1 MVSVIK
7 ILYKSYI
14 YHFPYNTCY
23 TPTNNHYGLNQYN
36 WRPTP
41 EVLLQNT
48 KTFCIKQCVEHIFP
62 YTYMVLHS

>member
-23 TPTNNHYGLNQYN
+23 TPTNNHYGRINQYN
-36 WRPTP
+36 WRA
-41 EVLLQNT
+41 EYGILKSAIMAL
-48 KTFCIKQCVEHIFP
+48 KA
-62 YTYMVLHS
+62 LHSGHSKF